1 MVKRLAQACG
11 VVLITAGITLT
22 PSQLYAAEPSA
33 AEARAQLEATEA
45 AMAEIAA
52 WLEQANGQQSRE
64 EKRLQQATAK
74 LEASSAR
81 LAGQRQAERELTQEI
96 STLNVQQATQ
106 RAALSAQ
113 EAQLAELLRALHKQG
128 DVSALRAL
136 LSGETPSS
144 SQWQLVLLKHL
155 SAAQR
160 QTLARY
166 ENQLASLAATAQ
178 ELNTRQAQLSKAR
191 EALQREQ
198 QTLAQDR
205 LNREQ
210 ALTALAKSIGDQ
222 RSELEQLEIDKAGV
236 QQLIDRLNAA
246 LQQVPR
252 RAESTR
258 FATARRSLPSP
269 VDADISRNFGRDDS
283 GLDHS
288 GISYATAS
296 GTPVRAVH
304 GGRVV
309 FADWL
314 RGAGLLVI
322 VDHGDAYMTLY
333 GNNEALEVVA
343 GDSVA
348 AGEPLAR
355 STSADQGGIYFEIRH
370 RGVAQDPK
378 GWLD

>member
-11 VVLITAGITLT
+11 VVLITAGINLT

-136 LSGETPSS
+136 LSGEAPSS
-144 SQWQLVLLKHL
+144 SQRQLVLLKHL

-210 ALTALAKSIGDQ
+210 ALSALAKSIGDQ

-283 GLDHS
+283 GLGHS
-288 GISYATAS
+288 GISYATAA

-355 STSADQGGIYFEIRH
+355 STSADQGGLYFEIRH

>member
-11 VVLITAGITLT
+11 VVLITAGINLT

-96 STLNVQQATQ
+96 STLNAQQATQ

-136 LSGETPSS
+136 LSGEAPSS
-144 SQWQLVLLKHL
+144 SQRQLVLLKHL

-283 GLDHS
+283 GLGHS

-355 STSADQGGIYFEIRH
+355 STSADQGGLYFEIRH

>member
-11 VVLITAGITLT
+11 VVLITAGINLT

-96 STLNVQQATQ
+96 SALNAQQATQ

-136 LSGETPSS
+136 LSGEAPSS
-144 SQWQLVLLKHL
+144 SQRQLVLLKHL

-283 GLDHS
+283 GLGHS

-355 STSADQGGIYFEIRH
+355 STSADQGGLYFEIRH

>member
-11 VVLITAGITLT
+11 VVLITAGINLT

-136 LSGETPSS
+136 LSGEAPSS
-144 SQWQLVLLKHL
+144 SQRQLVLLKHL

-210 ALTALAKSIGDQ
+210 ALSALAKSIGDQ

-246 LQQVPR
+246 LLQVPR

-283 GLDHS
+283 GLGHS
-288 GISYATAS
+288 GISYATAA

-355 STSADQGGIYFEIRH
+355 STSADQGGLYFEIRH

>member
-11 VVLITAGITLT
+11 VALITAGITLT

-144 SQWQLVLLKHL
+144 SQRQLVLLKHL

-283 GLDHS
+283 GLGHS

-355 STSADQGGIYFEIRH
+355 STSADQGGLYFEIRH

>member
-11 VVLITAGITLT
+11 VVLITAGINLT

-106 RAALSAQ
+106 SAALSAQ

-128 DVSALRAL
+128 DISALRAL
-136 LSGETPSS
+136 LSGEAPSS
-144 SQWQLVLLKHL
+144 SQRRLVLLKHL

-178 ELNTRQAQLSKAR
+178 ELNTRQAQLSEAR

-210 ALTALAKSIGDQ
+210 VLSALAKSIGDQ

-283 GLDHS
+283 GLGHS
-288 GISYATAS
+288 GISYATAA

-355 STSADQGGIYFEIRH
+355 STSADQGGLYFEIRH

>member
-11 VVLITAGITLT
+11 VVLITAGINLT

-136 LSGETPSS
+136 LSGEAPSS
-144 SQWQLVLLKHL
+144 SQRQLVLLKHL

-210 ALTALAKSIGDQ
+210 ALSALAKSIGDQ

-236 QQLIDRLNAA
+236 QQLIDRLNAV

-269 VDADISRNFGRDDS
+269 VDAGISRNFGRDDS
-283 GLDHS
+283 GLGHS

-355 STSADQGGIYFEIRH
+355 STSADQGGLYFEIRH

>member
-11 VVLITAGITLT
+11 VVLITAGINLT
-22 PSQLYAAEPSA
+22 PSQLCAAEPSA

-106 RAALSAQ
+106 SAALSAQ
-113 EAQLAELLRALHKQG
+113 ESQLAELLRALHKQG
-128 DVSALRAL
+128 DISALRAL
-136 LSGETPSS
+136 LSGEAPSS
-144 SQWQLVLLKHL
+144 SQRRLVLLKHL

-210 ALTALAKSIGDQ
+210 VLSALAKSIGDQ

-283 GLDHS
+283 GLGHS

-355 STSADQGGIYFEIRH
+355 STSADQGGLYFEIRH

>member
-11 VVLITAGITLT
+11 VVLITAGINLT

-96 STLNVQQATQ
+96 STLNAQQATQ

-128 DVSALRAL
+128 DISALRAL
-136 LSGETPSS
+136 LSGEAPSS
-144 SQWQLVLLKHL
+144 SQRRLILLKHL

-166 ENQLASLAATAQ
+166 ENQLAGLAATAQ
-178 ELNTRQAQLSKAR
+178 ELSTRQAQLSKAR
-191 EALQREQ
+191 EALEQEQ

-283 GLDHS
+283 GLGHS
-288 GISYATAS
+288 GISYATAA

-355 STSADQGGIYFEIRH
+355 STSADQGGLYFEIRH

>member
-11 VVLITAGITLT
+11 VVLITAGINLT

-96 STLNVQQATQ
+96 SALNAQQATQ

-136 LSGETPSS
+136 LSGEAPSS
-144 SQWQLVLLKHL
+144 SQRRLVLLKHL

-283 GLDHS
+283 GLGHS
-288 GISYATAS
+288 GISYSTAS

-322 VDHGDAYMTLY
+322 IDHGDAYMTLY

-348 AGEPLAR
+348 TGEPLSR
-355 STSADQGGIYFEIRH
+355 STSADQGGLYFEIRH
-370 RGVAQDPK
+370 RGVAQDPE

>member
-11 VVLITAGITLT
+11 VVLITAGINLT

-136 LSGETPSS
+136 LSGEAPSS
-144 SQWQLVLLKHL
+144 SQRQLVLLKHL

-191 EALQREQ
+191 EALEQEQ

-283 GLDHS
+283 GLGHS
-288 GISYATAS
+288 GISYATAA

-355 STSADQGGIYFEIRH
+355 STSADQGGLYFEIRH

>member
-11 VVLITAGITLT
+11 VVLITAGINLT

-96 STLNVQQATQ
+96 SALNAQQATQ

-136 LSGETPSS
+136 LSGEAPSS
-144 SQWQLVLLKHL
+144 SQRRLVLLKHL

-166 ENQLASLAATAQ
+166 ENHLASLAATAQ

-283 GLDHS
+283 GLGHS
-288 GISYATAS
+288 GISYATAA

-355 STSADQGGIYFEIRH
+355 STSADQGGLYFEIRH